1 MEFTEIINVTSRWL
15 HVSTAIILVGGTA
28 FIRFVLTPSAEQL
41 PQTEHDRLRE
51 LVTATWRKV
60 VRGGILLFLLTGFYN
75 YLVVAFPQH
84 QHDKRYHILMGIK
97 IVAALGV
104 FFLAEALVGRSA
116 AFAGLRQ
123 NRKTWLSVLVV
134 LAFAI
139 VAISSFLRVRGI
151 SA

>member
-1 MEFTEIINVTSRWL
+1 MELIDIVNVTSRWL
-15 HVSTAIILVGGTA
+15 HVSTAIVLVGGTV

-60 VRGGILLFLLTGFYN
+60 VRAGILLFLLTGFYN
-75 YLVVAFPQH
+75 YLLVALPQH
-84 QHDKRYHILMGIK
+84 QHDKRYHMLMGIK

-123 NRKTWLSVLVV
+123 NRKTWLCVLVV

-139 VAISSFLRVRGI
+139 VAISSVLRVRGVP
-151 SA
+151 A